1 MTLRLLSNLPS
12 SPEQLPLSHHL
23 PLLVRTLSSTMW
35 QGREEGEGVV
45 VEEEVFRYVVVMV
58 TKEVKSVILLS
69 ILATNR
75 KAVCVAYN

>member
-1 MTLRLLSNLPS
+1 
-12 SPEQLPLSHHL
+12 
-23 PLLVRTLSSTMW
+23 MW